1 MLPVLK
7 ESLGAL
13 SGLQKVYQPA
23 GELVER
29 MESTYIE
36 LKDIAQEI
44 SDQGEGIEFNPL
56 RLEEVNDRL
65 NLIYSLEQKHRV
77 QTVEEL
83 VALSEQY
90 ATRLAAI
97 TSYDDRIVKLTE
109 RRDAQYNKVK
119 KQAAVLTKARTEIA
133 REVEQQMAARLIP
146 LGIPNV
152 RFQVEMGLKKE
163 PGPQGADTVN
173 FLFSANKNDQWST
186 ADGENCTIHTR
197 DGRVY
202 TGVVLNTEP
211 SVHVADSAV
220 ETKEEN
226 MEILLDENVD
236 TKEGTLSLG
245 VQPGDIIAMDP
256 RTQITPS
263 GYIKS
268 RFLDDKLSASILLG
282 LAKCVKD
289 ESIALSRK
297 VSLLFTVY
305 EEVGHGGSFVAEDTT
320 EMISVDMGC
329 VGSDLGCTERMVSI
343 CAKDSGGPYNYDVTS
358 ALAETAK
365 EEGLDYAIDV
375 YPHYGSD
382 VEATLRAGYDIRH
395 GLVGPGVYASHNY
408 ERSHMDGVKNTLLLL
423 KKYIQK

>member
-1 MLPVLK
+1 MKHYIDFIAEQLKTLTAIPSPSGYTKNATDYLMKLLQDMGYEPKLSRKGNVFVTLGGDGEPLVLAAHVDT
-7 ESLGAL
+7 LGAMVR
-13 SGLQKVYQPA
+13 S
-23 GELVER
+23 
-29 MESTYIE
+29 I
-36 LKDIAQEI
+36 KDN
-44 SDQGEGIEFNPL
+44 GRL
-56 RLEEVNDRL
+56 RP
-65 NLIYSLEQKHRV
+65 
-77 QTVEEL
+77 T
-83 VALSEQY
+83 
-90 ATRLAAI
+90 T
-97 TSYDDRIVKLTE
+97 
-109 RRDAQYNKVK
+109 
-119 KQAAVLTKARTEIA
+119 
-133 REVEQQMAARLIP
+133 
-146 LGIPNV
+146 LGGHV
-152 RFQVEMGLKKE
+152 
-163 PGPQGADTVN
+163 
-173 FLFSANKNDQWST
+173 WST

-197 DGRVY
+197 DGKVY

-211 SVHVADSAV
+211 SAHVADKKV
-220 ETKEEN
+220 ETLEEN
-226 MEILLDENVD
+226 MEILLDEPVS
-236 TKEGTLSLG
+236 TKAETLALG
-245 VQPGDIIAMDP
+245 IQTGDIIAMDP
-256 RTQITPS
+256 RTVITES

-268 RFLDDKLSASILLG
+268 RFLDDKLSAAILLG

-375 YPHYGSD
+375 YPHYSSD

-408 ERSHMDGVKNTLLLL
+408 ERSHMDGVKNTFLLL